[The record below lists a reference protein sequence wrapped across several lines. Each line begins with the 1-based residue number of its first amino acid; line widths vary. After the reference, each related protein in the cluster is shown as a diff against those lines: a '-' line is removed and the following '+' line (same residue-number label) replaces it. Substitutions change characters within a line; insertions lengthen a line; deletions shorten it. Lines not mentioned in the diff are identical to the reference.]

1 MTKINTKPT
10 IQEGPIYLVISMT
23 KYQTNNTRRTNISS
37 DLHDKVPNQ
46 QYKKDQY
53 I

>member
-1 MTKINTKPT
+1 
-10 IQEGPIYLVISMT
+10 MT

-37 DLHDKVPNQ
+37 DLHDQDQTNNTRRTNLSSNLHDQVPNQ

>member
-1 MTKINTKPT
+1 MI
-10 IQEGPIYLVISMT
+10 
-23 KYQTNNTRRTNISS
+23 KYQTNNTGRTNISS
-37 DLHDKVPNQ
+37 DLHDQVPSQ